1 MGEDLGER
9 NWAVLMACLKAVPRE
24 DSRVALGAHQ
34 MAMHSEES
42 CLADWTEHS
51 CLVRQMAMHSE
62 ESCLADWT
70 EHSCLAGPMETQLV
84 HQMVMHS
91 EESCLADWTGHSCLA
106 GWTEHS

>member
-24 DSRVALGAHQ
+24 DSRVALWAH
-34 MAMHSEES
+34 
-42 CLADWTEHS
+42 
-51 CLVRQMAMHSE
+51 QMAMHSE

-70 EHSCLAGPMETQLV
+70 EHSCLAGPTETHLV